1 MRSTRD
7 ARSTP
12 DGASDGDR
20 SLALVERSSQAFRDL
35 SDEEIEALV
44 QSLNSLHEGE
54 LGVDMLVA
62 CGRKAIQPLQRF
74 LLQGKPS
81 GIFVPRQRAVRALAE
96 LGAKEVLLDYL
107 ASEEHIVDPVAAHGE
122 EAVKNTAARA
132 LGAWRTEDVFEAL
145 RHGLQQRHLVGAI
158 EALGE
163 FRRPEA
169 VPELIEALEDDF
181 CRTFAEDALRK
192 AGELAHS
199 ALIDAARTPDPSG
212 SHERPQSQ
220 RRRRCAL
227 RLLEFLQLR
236 NEDWCQVAAL
246 LHDGD
251 LEIAARA
258 GAIALAIADRGNKEL
273 AVKRMIKV
281 LPASDWLL
289 QGEIQGWLEK
299 HLDVA
304 LPSITEE
311 IERRGASPVSI
322 QTKDHVLRLLLA
334 IRRKGQDRDD
344 GERNP

>member
-1 MRSTRD
+1 M
-7 ARSTP
+7 
-12 DGASDGDR
+12 
-20 SLALVERSSQAFRDL
+20 ERSSQPFRDL
-35 SDEEIEALV
+35 SDEQIEALV
-44 QSLNSLHEGE
+44 QSLNSLYEGE

-62 CGRKAIQPLQRF
+62 CGRKAITPLQRF

-96 LGAKEVLLDYL
+96 LGAKDILLDYM
-107 ASEEHIVDPVAAHGE
+107 ASEEPIVDPVAAHGE
-122 EAVKNTAARA
+122 QAVKNTAARA

-145 RHGLQQRHLVGAI
+145 RHVLRRKHLVGAI
-158 EALGE
+158 ETLGE

-181 CRTFAEDALRK
+181 CRTVAEDTLRK
-192 AGELAHS
+192 AGELPHS

-227 RLLEFLQLR
+227 RLLECLQLCH
-236 NEDWCQVAAL
+236 EDWSQVAAL
-246 LHDGD
+246 LYDGD
-251 LEIAARA
+251 PEIAART
-258 GAIALAIADRGNKEL
+258 GALALAVANDRNKEL

-304 LPSITEE
+304 LPSINEE
-311 IERRGASPVSI
+311 IERRQAAPASI

>member
-1 MRSTRD
+1 M
-7 ARSTP
+7 P
-12 DGASDGDR
+12 DGASEGDR

-35 SDEEIEALV
+35 SDEEIGALV

-62 CGRKAIQPLQRF
+62 CGKKAIPPLRRF

-132 LGAWRTEDVFEAL
+132 LGAWHTEDVFEAL
-145 RHGLQQRHLVGAI
+145 RHVLQQRRLVGAI

-169 VPELIEALEDDF
+169 VPELIEALENDF
-181 CRTFAEDALRK
+181 CRSVAEDALRK

-212 SHERPQSQ
+212 FHERPQSQ
-220 RRRRCAL
+220 HRRRCAL
-227 RLLEFLQLR
+227 RLLECLQLR
-236 NEDWCQVAAL
+236 NEDWCEVAAL
-246 LHDGD
+246 LHDSD
-251 LEIAARA
+251 PEIAARA
-258 GAIALAIADRGNKEL
+258 AAIALNLADRRDQEL
-273 AVKRMIKV
+273 AVKRMIEV

-304 LPSITEE
+304 LPSINDE
-311 IERRGASPVSI
+311 ILRRQAACASVQAADSI
-322 QTKDHVLRLLLA
+322 LRLLLA
-334 IRRKGQDRDD
+334 VRRKWD
-344 GERNP
+344 P